1 MSVLWGEVHRVALK
15 WGYDDLR
22 TLVALPDAIGRKGLR
37 KTLVNEGMLH
47 CREVAE
53 MPVLIDKIRQSAPDL
68 LITTVNDQWDSGDLI
83 RKVRHGALGENPFM
97 VSIVLL
103 DQPVPAMV
111 NRVVNAGA
119 DDLLLP
125 PWLGRLVI
133 DRLDNFAQGRK
144 PFLVTHDYIGPERR
158 TMQRRDDALV
168 SPTMDV
174 PNPVQ
179 WLSDG
184 NADRE
189 AFRKKIEAALEM
201 VNLRKIKS
209 TGGQLRWLADRAVAQ
224 FAEGGQPAIQPSIR
238 SLLEAAD
245 EMVRR
250 AANTDFA
257 PAIELTSGLRTLCLR
272 LQKSDRAAKVEE
284 VAVLPSLADAVAK
297 ALYWNE
303 KDPMPKTLGK
313 EQMRGK

>member
-1 MSVLWGEVHRVALK
+1 MK

-22 TLVALPDAIGRKGLR
+22 TLVALPEAIGRKGLR
-37 KTLVNEGMLH
+37 KTLTNEGMLH

-53 MPVLIDKIRQSAPDL
+53 MPVLLEKIQQATPDL
-68 LITTVNDQWDSGDLI
+68 LITTINEQWDSASLI
-83 RKVRHGALGENPFM
+83 RKVRHGGLGSNPFM
-97 VSIVLL
+97 VIIVLL
-103 DQPVPAMV
+103 DQPAPEMV

-133 DRLDNFAQGRK
+133 ERLDNFAQGRK

-158 TMQRRDDALV
+158 TMARREDALV
-168 SPTMDV
+168 SPTMEV

-209 TGGQLRWLADRAVAQ
+209 TGGQLRWLADRTVEQ

-257 PAIELTSGLRTLCLR
+257 PAIELTTGLREICLR
-272 LQKSDRAAKVEE
+272 LQKTDRMARENE
-284 VAVLPSLADAVAK
+284 VAVLPSLAEAVAK

-303 KDPMPKTLGK
+303 KDPLPKALGK
-313 EQMRGK
+313 

>member
-1 MSVLWGEVHRVALK
+1 MALK
-15 WGYDDLR
+15 WRYDELR
-22 TLVALPDAIGRKGLR
+22 TLVALPDDVARKGLR

-47 CREVAE
+47 CREVGE
-53 MPVLIDKIRQSAPDL
+53 LPVLVEKIRQSAPDL
-68 LITTVNDQWDSGDLI
+68 LITTINDRWDTADLI
-83 RKVRHGALGENPFM
+83 RKVRHNALGANPFM
-97 VSIVLL
+97 VIIVLL
-103 DQPVPAMV
+103 EKPDPVVV
-111 NRVVNAGA
+111 NKVVNAGA

-158 TMQRRDDALV
+158 TLQRQENSII

-179 WLSDG
+179 WLSEG

-189 AFRKKIEAALEM
+189 LFRKKIHAALEQ

-209 TGGQLRWLADRAVAQ
+209 AGGQLRYLADRINEQ
-224 FAEGGQPAIQPSIR
+224 FAEGGQPAIQPGIK

-257 PAIELTSGLRTLCLR
+257 PAIELTSGLRKICLR
-272 LQKSDRAAKVEE
+272 LQDSGREPKLDE
-284 VAVLPSLADAVAK
+284 VAVLPSLADAVVK
-297 ALYWNE
+297 AIYWN
-303 KDPMPKTLGK
+303 DK
-313 EQMRGK
+313 EPLPRAAGNN